1 MRFAAFSARV
11 ARAPAFDNRAA
22 IDHGINFFDIAPVY
36 GFSHSET
43 VLGSILKKHGLRN
56 KVLIASNQSCIARG
70 TDNGYDFAAEFSAY
84 GADSWFLCPHDAHDG
99 CDCRKPKPGLL
110 LRAAEQYG
118 LDLKRC
124 VMVGDRWTD
133 MKCGFDAGTRCIF
146 LRNEA
151 ATPLPTD
158 DPEKMYWIERA
169 DAQTDDLRLIPQIV
183 LAWGG

>member
-1 MRFAAFSARV
+1 MKLQ
-11 ARAPAFDNRAA
+11 A
-22 IDHGINFFDIAPVY
+22 IFFDRDGTLGNLKDIRFPNTFVPFA
-36 GFSHSET
+36 GISET
-43 VLGSILKKHGLRN
+43 FEQLHGMGL

-158 DPEKMYWIERA
+158 NPEKMYWIERA